1 MVCFVGSTIVEDVET
16 LKILGKKLK
25 KNAVAVDLVVFGDVS
40 EEQTAK
46 ANAFIATVQNED
58 NSHCV
63 VIQPGDNLSDKLL
76 SSPIFG
82 GNGVAPGAAGN
93 LEEEDPELAAAI
105 RMSLMENQPAQ
116 PPAQPSQPAAQP
128 AAADRE
134 PTEEELE
141 QLAIQ
146 MSL

>member
-1 MVCFVGSTIVEDVET
+1 MVCFVCSTIAEDVET

-46 ANAFIATVQNED
+46 ANAFITTVQNED

-63 VIQPGDNLSDKLL
+63 VIQPGENLSDKLL

-82 GNGVAPGAAGN
+82 GNGVAPGGAGN
-93 LEEEDPELAAAI
+93 LEE
-105 RMSLMENQPAQ
+105 
-116 PPAQPSQPAAQP
+116 
-128 AAADRE
+128 
-134 PTEEELE
+134 
-141 QLAIQ
+141 
-146 MSL
+146 